1 MTLNKTK
8 EQGTKLKSLSV
19 WYKILKQTMAVM
31 KRRRLEAWEEWRTN
45 TREVALKKLLRI
57 HLFTDDSEQNK
68 RASNKT
74 EKSFSLVQ
82 NSKADDGCCEKKKAG
97 STGRQTNDR
106 GVAAKVS
113 HYRGPW
119 MGRRSS
125 IVQALFIYLLMTLN
139 KTKEQVTKLKSL
151 SVWYKILKQTMAV
164 MKRRRLEAWGD
175 GRTTEEWL
183 RKSAI
188 TEGHGWEEEAV

>member
-1 MTLNKTK
+1 MGR
-8 EQGTKLKSLSV
+8 Q
-19 WYKILKQTMAVM
+19 
-31 KRRRLEAWEEWRTN
+31 TN
-45 TREVALKKLLRI
+45 TREVALKKPLWIHIIYSCLWTKKRASNKTEKSFSLVQNSKADNGCYEKKNAGSMGRQTKDQGVALKKPLRI

-113 HYRGPW
+113 HYGGPW

-125 IVQALFIYLLMTLN
+125 IVGFI
-139 KTKEQVTKLKSL
+139 KARPFKV
-151 SVWYKILKQTMAV
+151 
-164 MKRRRLEAWGD
+164 KRDSYCCSRY
-175 GRTTEEWL
+175 
-183 RKSAI
+183 
-188 TEGHGWEEEAV
+188 